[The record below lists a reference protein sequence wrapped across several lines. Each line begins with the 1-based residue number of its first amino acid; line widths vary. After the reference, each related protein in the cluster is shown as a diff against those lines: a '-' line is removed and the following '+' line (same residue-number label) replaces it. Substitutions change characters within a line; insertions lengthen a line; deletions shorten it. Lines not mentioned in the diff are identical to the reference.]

1 MYSDENDGTCVNMNL
16 IAWEQLSEY
25 EKFRTM
31 LKSVK
36 DETSKL
42 QEKTIIP
49 FMKNR
54 KDETLLVRWLKGITL
69 ESKIDICLLVIEED
83 KWRTMIDI
91 HSYTHARKDETLLVR
106 WLKGITLENKWST
119 MIDIIKASPKASLFD
134 RCQIIKTGN
143 NAEDLEKRLKKVEAH
158 IEAARL
164 LAFYQFTLF
173 RTYSV
178 YVPVLLLMANLN
190 NQRAISSGSQGNDRH
205 AYVKDLIDWSQ
216 LVEGVC
222 KDDQNVPLN
231 KVVVQLSDVA
241 KNPRQSWCCWIME
254 KILSFAALQF
264 PWLLELSKKPEMT
277 QESNIISVSE
287 HIIFPTFISELVKAG
302 QNVLAEFILTKY
314 VHTNACLSLFNVA
327 EASLAYPTPLTEGGH
342 EYYLVG
348 QGKSNAI
355 DRYKTRTSTELRKPT
370 FVLRGIP
377 EDDVCDMLSIKEF
390 LDACLRCRRTGKNV
404 RIAIYVAVE
413 QGKNMRTMI
422 LVMLN
427 ADEDD
432 NQVNSPIF
440 REDNAVD
447 SPMFSSNSP

>member
-287 HIIFPTFISELVKAG
+287 H
-302 QNVLAEFILTKY
+302 
-314 VHTNACLSLFNVA
+314 
-327 EASLAYPTPLTEGGH
+327 AYPTPLTEGGH

-413 QGKNMRTMI
+413 QGKN
-422 LVMLN
+422 